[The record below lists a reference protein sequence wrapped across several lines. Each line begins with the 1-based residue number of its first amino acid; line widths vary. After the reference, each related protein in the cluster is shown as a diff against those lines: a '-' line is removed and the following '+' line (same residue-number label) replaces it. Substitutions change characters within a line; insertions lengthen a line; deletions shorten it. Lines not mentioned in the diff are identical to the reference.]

1 MGYGSGWREV
11 SGSQQPIMMD
21 ENLSQTNKNGRDLS
35 ATLSNGGLALNK
47 IRLLAIGALFW
58 LFIPIG
64 ATWPLPANAEAAQ
77 AAGSIVGM
85 VEPKNDKNV
94 ALPIEFMNRPI
105 FTIRSGILGFTQ
117 EERASSIVNRIK
129 VAMERGREDRV
140 LIRPTPDG
148 GRIVELNGLAVFQV
162 QPIDLDPL
170 TGESV
175 DEAAKQASQNL
186 ANAVHEAREQ
196 SSGVVILKGSGFVF
210 LASVLFYLVCR
221 LIYRWEDR
229 VIDRLQNWVQT
240 CKYKL
245 AAVIQPQQLSSFL
258 ELLVRFVKW
267 ILVLIA
273 VYEWATLSLSQ
284 FPYSRPW
291 GEKLHSYLVETI
303 QSILSAIIDTFP
315 GLLVILFIVLLT
327 RLTSGI
333 LKAFFARVEAGE
345 ITVSWISED
354 VARPTRKLTQ
364 TLLWLF
370 AIAMAYP
377 YFPGSN
383 TDAFKGLSV
392 LVGVMLSIG
401 GSGVVGQA
409 ASGLIMIYSRVL
421 REGEYVQIN
430 EIEGVVTRIGFFS
443 TKIKTATGE
452 EVNVPNALIS
462 SSTTV
467 NSSRLAEG
475 KGLIVHTPV
484 TIGYDAPW
492 RQVHAMLLKA
502 AELTPG
508 ILSVPKPFVSQTAL
522 SDFYVEYRLCVQID
536 CPEIRRITLT
546 ALHANIQ
553 DVFNEFG
560 VQIMSPNYVYDPKE
574 KVWVPK
580 EQWFDAPAEKDS
592 NAKSV

>member
-1 MGYGSGWREV
+1 M
-11 SGSQQPIMMD
+11 
-21 ENLSQTNKNGRDLS
+21 K
-35 ATLSNGGLALNK
+35 K
-47 IRLLAIGALFW
+47 IRLTFIHVSLL
-58 LFIPIG
+58 LLIPIG
-64 ATWPLPANAEAAQ
+64 AIWPLPTYAEIAQ
-77 AAGSIVGM
+77 AAGSIISTA
-85 VEPKNDKNV
+85 EPKNDTNE

-105 FTIRSGILGFTQ
+105 FTIRSGISGFTQ
-117 EERASSIVNRIK
+117 EERALSIVSRIK
-129 VAMERGREDRV
+129 VAMERSRQDHV
-140 LIRPTPDG
+140 LIRPTPEG
-148 GRIVELNGLAVFQV
+148 GRIVELNGLAVFQI

-175 DEAAKQASQNL
+175 DEAAKKASENL
-186 ANAVHEAREQ
+186 ATAVREAREQ
-196 SSGVVILKGSGFVF
+196 SKGSVILKGIGFVV

-221 LIYRWEDR
+221 FIYQGEDR
-229 VIDRLQNWVQT
+229 LIGRLQSWAHAGE
-240 CKYKL
+240 YKL
-245 AAVIQPQQLSSFL
+245 AAIIQPQQLSNFL
-258 ELLVRFVKW
+258 ELLVHFVKW
-267 ILVLIA
+267 TLVLIA
-273 VYEWATLSLSQ
+273 GYEWATLSLSQ

-291 GEKLHSYLVETI
+291 GEKLHSYLVDTI
-303 QSILSAIIDTFP
+303 QGMLSAIVDTFP
-315 GLLVILFIVLLT
+315 GLLVIVFIVVLT

-333 LKAFFARVEAGE
+333 LKAFFARIETGE

-370 AIAMAYP
+370 AVAMAYP
-377 YFPGSN
+377 YFPGSD

-421 REGEYVQIN
+421 REGEYVKIN
-430 EIEGVVTRIGFFS
+430 EVEGTVTRIGFFS
-443 TKIKTATGE
+443 TKIKTSTGE

-462 SSTTV
+462 NSTTI

-475 KGLIVHTPV
+475 KGLVVHTAV
-484 TIGYDAPW
+484 TIGYNTPW
-492 RQVHAMLLKA
+492 RQVHAMLLQA

-508 ILSVPKPFVSQTAL
+508 ILSAPKPFVAQTAL

-536 CPEIRRITLT
+536 RPEIRRIMLT

-560 VQIMSPNYVYDPKE
+560 VQIMSPHYVYDPE
-574 KVWVPK
+574 GKVWVPK
-580 EQWFDAPAEKDS
+580 EQWFEAPADKDI
-592 NAKSV
+592 NKINL